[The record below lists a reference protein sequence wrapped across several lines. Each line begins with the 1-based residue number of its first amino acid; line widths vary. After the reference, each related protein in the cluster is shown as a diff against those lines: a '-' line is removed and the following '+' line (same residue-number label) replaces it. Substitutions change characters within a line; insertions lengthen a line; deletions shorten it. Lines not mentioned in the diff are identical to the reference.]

1 MVDSTSEGLQ
11 AERKSLALFSESRGR
26 EYARGRSAQ
35 GSREQEGSVVR
46 EQGTI
51 RQDSLDQATC
61 GQEALDLLGTWG
73 GVSWGERGKAGRPE
87 PSAFL
92 SLQPART
99 SLHRSQCPQEVDTPD
114 WR

>member
-1 MVDSTSEGLQ
+1 MVDTTSEGLQ
-11 AERKSLALFSESRGR
+11 AERKSLSLFSESRGR

-61 GQEALDLLGTWG
+61 GQEALGPAGDLGWGQLGRG
-73 GVSWGERGKAGRPE
+73 GKGW
-87 PSAFL
+87 
-92 SLQPART
+92 
-99 SLHRSQCPQEVDTPD
+99 
-114 WR
+114 